1 MISILP
7 ILLSPLVDDR
17 MLGEQWLPLVFLP
30 VASICQM
37 HLYYPIDASA
47 LWIGSHGSQGVAFLR
62 CGRRLCRFLARRRT
76 SRHQPAGA
84 VTADQRARERAR
96 CAIVRSDRPPNGT
109 HAGRPGF
116 AGARSIAIA
125 RRRADQKPRQ

>member
-7 ILLSPLVDDR
+7 IVVSPLVDDR
-17 MLGEQWLPLVFLP
+17 MPGEQWLPLVFLP
-30 VASICQM
+30 VASKSQM
-37 HLYYPIDASA
+37 HLYYPIYAA
-47 LWIGSHGSQGVAFLR
+47 VLWIATDGSQGFAFLR

-96 CAIVRSDRPPNGT
+96 CAIV
-109 HAGRPGF
+109 
-116 AGARSIAIA
+116 
-125 RRRADQKPRQ
+125 